1 MASSTVRALATDEQL
16 VDWAIDSRQRVLD
29 LVADL
34 SDDEILGP
42 QLDIVN
48 PLLWEIGHAAWF
60 LEKWFLRAA
69 GGLPPIREDGDS
81 FWDSIAIAHD
91 DRWSLPLPA
100 RDETLQYLH
109 DVRDRTVERIR
120 GGNLTDDDIS
130 LLALSIFHEDMHT
143 EAFTYT
149 RQTHG
154 QPPPRFTGESPGPDP
169 TVEPALEA
177 GPLSED
183 VEVPGGTY
191 QLGGTPEMPFVFD
204 NEKWAHPVDVKPF
217 RMARAPVT
225 QEEFAAFVDDGG
237 YATRDLWSADAWEW
251 RTKENADQPVYWR
264 REGGRWQRRHFDRWL
279 PLEPY
284 RAMIHVNW
292 YEANAWCRWAGRRL
306 PTEAEWEL
314 AASGD
319 RKRTWPWGEEPP
331 RPEHANLD
339 WRGMGCVDVAAHPVG
354 DSPFGCRQMIGN
366 VWEWTS
372 DTFGPF
378 PGFVAGPYVEYSEP
392 LFGTTKV
399 LRGGC
404 WATRSRHIR
413 NGWRTYYGPE
423 RRDVWSGFRTVRI

>member
-1 MASSTVRALATDEQL
+1 LASSTVRALATDEQL

-237 YATRDLWSADAWEW
+237 YAPRDLWSADA
-251 RTKENADQPVYWR
+251 
-264 REGGRWQRRHFDRWL
+264 
-279 PLEPY
+279 
-284 RAMIHVNW
+284 
-292 YEANAWCRWAGRRL
+292 
-306 PTEAEWEL
+306 
-314 AASGD
+314 
-319 RKRTWPWGEEPP
+319 
-331 RPEHANLD
+331 
-339 WRGMGCVDVAAHPVG
+339 
-354 DSPFGCRQMIGN
+354 
-366 VWEWTS
+366 
-372 DTFGPF
+372 
-378 PGFVAGPYVEYSEP
+378 
-392 LFGTTKV
+392 
-399 LRGGC
+399 
-404 WATRSRHIR
+404 
-413 NGWRTYYGPE
+413 
-423 RRDVWSGFRTVRI
+423 